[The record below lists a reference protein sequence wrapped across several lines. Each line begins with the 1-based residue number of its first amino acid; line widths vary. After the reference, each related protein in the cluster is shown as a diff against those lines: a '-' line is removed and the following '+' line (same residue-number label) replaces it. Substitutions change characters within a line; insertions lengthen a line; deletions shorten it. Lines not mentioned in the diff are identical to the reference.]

1 MSQNNRISVT
11 LPQQVVDDVLNFIK
25 RAGDA
30 LKPYLQGLTHE
41 QRQTLAK
48 MGDKTLPF
56 VSKSY
61 AYCGS
66 NAEFAPNFL
75 DIPELGKDLETAEVL
90 TPVLNA
96 LEVLRSDVDDTVMLC
111 GNEAF
116 TGARYYYN
124 SVSFAAKN
132 GNPSAKPIAE
142 DLAKRFPGVK
152 RKKDVKAGK

>member
-1 MSQNNRISVT
+1 MSQDNRISVNI
-11 LPQQVVDDVLNFIK
+11 PQQVIDDALANIK
-25 RAGDA
+25 KASDA
-30 LKPYLQGLTHE
+30 LKPYLQGLTGE
-41 QRQTLAK
+41 ERQSLAK

-75 DIPELGKDLETAEVL
+75 DIPELGKDLGTAETL

-96 LEVLRSDVDDTVMLC
+96 VEVLRSDVDDTVMLC

-116 TGARYYYN
+116 TGARYY
-124 SVSFAAKN
+124 
-132 GNPSAKPIAE
+132 
-142 DLAKRFPGVK
+142 
-152 RKKDVKAGK
+152 

>member
-1 MSQNNRISVT
+1 MSQDNRISVT
-11 LPQQVVDDVLNFIK
+11 IPQQVIDEVISNIK
-25 RAGDA
+25 KSADL

-41 QRQTLAK
+41 ERQSLAK

-75 DIPELGKDLETAEVL
+75 DINEMGKDLSTTETL

-116 TGARYYYN
+116 SGARYYYN
-124 SVSFAAKN
+124 SVTFAAKN
-132 GNPSAKPIAE
+132 GNTSAKPIAE

-152 RKKDVKAGK
+152 RKKNNPTV

>member
-1 MSQNNRISVT
+1 MSQDNRISVNI
-11 LPQQVVDDVLNFIK
+11 PQQVIDEVLSNIK
-25 RAGDA
+25 KSGDL
-30 LKPYLQGLTHE
+30 LKPYLHGLTAEERHS
-41 QRQTLAK
+41 LAK

-61 AYCGS
+61 TYCGS

-75 DIPELGKDLETAEVL
+75 DIPELGKDLGTAETL

-96 LEVLRSDVDDTVMLC
+96 VEVLRSDLDDTVMLC

-124 SVSFAAKN
+124 SVTFAAKN
-132 GNPSAKPIAE
+132 GNTSAKPIAE

-152 RKKDVKAGK
+152 RKKNPNP

>member
-1 MSQNNRISVT
+1 MSQDNRISVVI
-11 LPQQVVDDVLNFIK
+11 PQQVIDDVLANIK
-25 RAGDA
+25 KASDG
-30 LKPYLQGLTHE
+30 LKPYLQGLTDE
-41 QRQTLAK
+41 ERQTLAK

-66 NAEFAPNFL
+66 NADFAPNFL
-75 DIPELGKDLETAEVL
+75 DIAELGKDLGTADAL
-90 TPVLNA
+90 TPVMNA
-96 LEVLRSDVDDTVMLC
+96 LEVLRSDVDDTVLLC
-111 GNEAF
+111 GNEAY

-132 GNPSAKPIAE
+132 GNTSAKPIAE

-152 RKKDVKAGK
+152 RKKDEKAG